1 VKKKTCTDSLL
12 RAFRS
17 SFVISLLVTLSGPLL
32 HAQEIHIR
40 VLNARNGKP
49 ITNECLNL
57 WLGPLHG
64 QGLLAPTNNEG
75 VVVLHLGDNQVTADA
90 VSARACGG
98 NASVGP
104 KPFPKDSDGIS
115 VAGDYY
121 IVCQEYG
128 KFAPGEPPTSNSLK
142 QMVPSYPIKK
152 ILESGVAAGNTC
164 GKVRAEAKPGEL
176 VIFERPT
183 TFGER
188 LRQ

>member
-1 VKKKTCTDSLL
+1 MKRKPSSISLCCI
-12 RAFRS
+12 FRS
-17 SFVISLLVTLSGPLL
+17 GFIISLLVGFFGPLL
-32 HAQEIHIR
+32 HAQEINIR

-64 QGLLAPTNNEG
+64 QGLLAPTNTEG
-75 VVVLHLGDNQVTADA
+75 VVVLHLGDSKATAEA

-104 KPFPKDSDGIS
+104 VPLPKDDDGIS

-128 KFAPGEPPTSNSLK
+128 KFARGEPPTPDSLK

-164 GKVRAEAKPGEL
+164 GKFRAEAKPGEL
-176 VIFERPT
+176 VLFVRPQGVFER
-183 TFGER
+183 
-188 LRQ
+188 LKQ